1 MTEALTFCHN
11 VQVKCTCRLKSPKSD
26 RGRENGDATSPGVR
40 RNTPRAARKRRS
52 FADIFDSDYD
62 GSDPEYDPRESDPKT
77 GKIKK
82 VKKEHVVNGD
92 ASPSK
97 PRRSSKSRISYT
109 EEPDEGKRK
118 SKRERKPST
127 KGKAGNNLS
136 YEG

>member
-1 MTEALTFCHN
+1 M
-11 VQVKCTCRLKSPKSD
+11 KSPKSD
-26 RGRENGDATSPGVR
+26 HGKENGDTSSSGVR

-62 GSDPEYDPRESDPKT
+62 GSDPEYDPREHDPRCSKN
-77 GKIKK
+77 KK

-97 PRRSSKSRISYT
+97 PRRSSKTRISYT

-118 SKRERKPST
+118 SKRERKPSH
-127 KGKAGNNLS
+127 KGKAGSNLLD
-136 YEG
+136 EG